1 MKQNRFVRLLCAG
14 LALCLL
20 TACAIQSDKPAPME
34 PVIVESKPEPV
45 PAESEPV
52 PAEPEPVPA
61 EPEPVPAEPEPV
73 SVEPEPVSVEPEPV
87 PAEPEPV
94 SVEPKPVPAEPE
106 PVSVEPKPVPA
117 GHSFCV
123 AIDPGHQRK
132 GNSDPEPIGPGA
144 SQTKAKV
151 ASGTTGR
158 FSGLKEY
165 ELTLAVSLL
174 LRDELEAR
182 GYQVV
187 MTRADHDVDLSNAQR
202 AQIAADARADVF
214 IRIHANGSDDPSA
227 EGAMTIC
234 MTKNSPYCPQLYDES
249 RRLSDLVLDGLT
261 AATGAKKRSVWET
274 DTMSGVNWASMPVTI
289 VEMGFMTNEK
299 EDLLMASADY
309 QQKLAC
315 GMADGIDAYFAAL
328 N

>member
-1 MKQNRFVRLLCAG
+1 ME
-14 LALCLL
+14 
-20 TACAIQSDKPAPME
+20 PAPL
-34 PVIVESKPEPV
+34 
-45 PAESEPV
+45 
-52 PAEPEPVPA
+52 PAEPEPAPVDPEPAPVDPEPLPA
-61 EPEPVPAEPEPV
+61 EPEPA
-73 SVEPEPVSVEPEPV
+73 
-87 PAEPEPV
+87 
-94 SVEPKPVPAEPE
+94 
-106 PVSVEPKPVPA
+106 PA
-117 GHSFCV
+117 GNSFCV

-132 GNSDPEPIGPGA
+132 GNSNPEPIGPGA

-158 FSGLKEY
+158 FSGLNEY

-187 MTRADHDVDLSNAQR
+187 MTRTDHDVDLSNAQR
-202 AQIAADARADVF
+202 AQIAADAGADAF
-214 IRIHANGSDDPSA
+214 IRIHANGSEDPA
-227 EGAMTIC
+227 VEGALTIC

-249 RRLSDLVLDGLT
+249 RRLSELVLDGLT

>member
-1 MKQNRFVRLLCAG
+1 MKQAVFLRLLCAG

-20 TACAIQSDKPAPME
+20 TACAVRIEAPVPTGPESMPVEPEPAP
-34 PVIVESKPEPV
+34 VEPEPAPV
-45 PAESEPV
+45 EPEPAPAEPDPAPAEPDPAPAEPDPA
-52 PAEPEPVPA
+52 PAEPEPAPVEPEPAPVEPEPAPA
-61 EPEPVPAEPEPV
+61 EPEPAPV
-73 SVEPEPVSVEPEPV
+73 E
-87 PAEPEPV
+87 
-94 SVEPKPVPAEPE
+94 
-106 PVSVEPKPVPA
+106 
-117 GHSFCV
+117 GRTLCV

-165 ELTLAVSLL
+165 ELTLTVSLL

-182 GYQVV
+182 GYTVV
-187 MTRADHDVDLSNAQR
+187 MTRTDHDVDLSNAQR
-202 AQIAADARADVF
+202 AQIAADAGADVL
-214 IRIHANGSDDPSA
+214 IRIHANGSEDPA
-227 EGAMTIC
+227 VEGALTIC
-234 MTKNSPYCPQLYDES
+234 MTKNNPYCPQLYAES
-249 RRLSDLVLDGLT
+249 RRLSDAVLDGLT

-274 DTMSGVNWASMPVTI
+274 DTMSGINWASVPVTI

-299 EDLLMASADY
+299 EDLLMATADY